1 MEQVNGQLPNFL
13 KLIMVFVDRVGFPV
27 LAFCLMCYFA
37 FFSLQKTTDAL
48 MDNTRILSVTATA
61 SQEMLRTVQVNQG
74 IIIADLKTIMTKK

>member
-1 MEQVNGQLPNFL
+1 MFESESQIPNFL
-13 KLIMVFVDRVGFPV
+13 KLIMQFIDRVGFPV

-61 SQEMLRTVQVNQG
+61 SQEMLRTIQLNQAT
-74 IIIADLKTIMTKK
+74 ILMDLKTLMAKK

>member
-1 MEQVNGQLPNFL
+1 MFESDAQLPNFM
-13 KLIMVFVDRVGFPV
+13 KLVMQFIDRVGFPV

-61 SQEMLRTVQVNQG
+61 SQEMLRTIQSNQA
-74 IIIADLKTIMTKK
+74 IIMTDLKTLMAKK